1 LEVKQYNSPKADR
14 VRLVASLPDMGN
26 VGALVAQSLVEHL
39 KARPLAE
46 ITSYDRPFVFCKD
59 GLIAEVPSVYKLYYS
74 DTAKLIIMTGDS
86 QPQDSRELYELCNR
100 ILDIAAQ
107 IGKLERVYTC
117 GGYHREEIPGDPKVY
132 GVTNNP
138 ELFEELDRLEIRGI
152 GQEVSSITWFN
163 GVILGVARRR
173 NIDAI
178 GLYGELT
185 RPDIPQPGAAK
196 AVLKS
201 LATLLSLR
209 QIKERR
215 KEEEE
220 LI

>member
-1 LEVKQYNSPKADR
+1 M
-14 VRLVASLPDMGN
+14 RLVASLPDMGN
-26 VGALVAQSLVEHL
+26 VGALVAQSLVAHL

-46 ITSYDRPFVFCKD
+46 IISYDKPFVFCKN

-74 DTAKLIIMTGDS
+74 DTAKLVVMTGDS
-86 QPQDSRELYELCNR
+86 QPQDSRELYELCEKL
-100 ILDIAAQ
+100 LDMVAQ
-107 IGKLERVYTC
+107 VGKLERVYTC
-117 GGYHREEIPGDPKVY
+117 GGYHRDEIPREPKVY

-138 ELFEELDRLEIRGI
+138 KLFEELDKLDIREI

-173 NIDAI
+173 SIDAI

-185 RPDIPQPGAAK
+185 RPDIPQPAAAR

-201 LATLLSLR
+201 LAALLSLL
-209 QIKERR
+209 QIKETR
-215 KEEEE
+215 KEEDE